1 MALYSLIATILV
13 TELGLFQRIF
23 DTASLSLNQWV
34 ICAAVGALPAL
45 AMEIGKIF
53 RRREVAAPA
62 KS

>member
-1 MALYSLIATILV
+1 V

-34 ICAAVGALPAL
+34 ICGVVGVIPAA

-53 RRREVAAPA
+53 RRRGEAAAAA